1 MNKTNNTGYPSVDL
15 PQSNNAKY
23 FEKNPI
29 IPSVD
34 TITILKLL
42 SKRIRNLN
50 AIDCNELH
58 ATYQQLIDDAHTLCL
73 AFKELGVK
81 KGQIVTLPLPSNY
94 QAIISFLAL
103 NELGAITT
111 FVDTYSNESDI
122 ISYLNNYESPLL
134 INYNK
139 TREENKKIIDK
150 THVKNIVTLDKN
162 LTNSRDFST
171 DYKKNE
177 SDEFIDFHT
186 LGSISKYQ
194 KNGIHL
200 PNRGSDDSLILYT
213 SGSTGQPKAVVLTN
227 KNVLAA
233 QMYAGNTSHTENITG
248 TKTMTCVPLR
258 YPYGMVTSLLTS
270 LLWGKE
276 AIMTPDW
283 NNKTV
288 QYYFNKKP
296 NIVFGSPAVLDL
308 TMKFLAEN
316 TDLSQVSHFI
326 SGGDFLTV
334 EHANMGYNFFK
345 QHNNTNVEI
354 GNGCGNA
361 ETVSIGS
368 TPVGVP
374 LKQKT
379 AGKIL
384 VGSTPMIIDKDIPDN
399 KPIENPEELEE
410 KKYNEIGELCIAGA
424 HVFKEY
430 FGDPEKTNCA
440 KFVKNGKT
448 YFRTGTLGYIDEEG
462 YFTPTDRKSRFYIRS
477 TGHKVYLDNV
487 QRIVAAADNR
497 IQDCAAIKVPD
508 ENELYINKAYVVLAP
523 NIEPSDEL
531 KDEIMQKL
539 YLPINCSGK
548 MEQLKEYEI
557 PKEIKFIDEL
567 PRTIGTEKIN
577 YAILENQELEL
588 ISESRELVKNKKL

>member
-1 MNKTNNTGYPSVDL
+1 MREKNMSGYPSIDL
-15 PQSNNAKY
+15 PQSKDAKF

-42 SKRIRNLN
+42 SKKNRNAN

-58 ATYQQLIDDAHTLCL
+58 ATYQQLIDDSHKLCL
-73 AFKELGVK
+73 AFRELGVK
-81 KGQIVTLPLPSNY
+81 KGEIVTLPLPSNY

-134 INYNK
+134 INFDK
-139 TREENKKIIDK
+139 SQEENEEIIKK
-150 THVKNIVTLDKN
+150 THVKNIVTLNKN
-162 LTNSRDFST
+162 LTNSRDFDN
-171 DYKKNE
+171 DYHTNNNDK
-177 SDEFIDFHT
+177 FIDFHT

-200 PNRGSDDSLILYT
+200 PNKGSDDSLILYT

-283 NNKTV
+283 DNRTV
-288 QYYFNKKP
+288 QYYFDKKP

-308 TMKFLAEN
+308 TMKFLSKE
-316 TDLSQVSHFI
+316 TDLSQISHFI

-334 EHANMGYNFFK
+334 EHANLGYEFFK
-345 QHNNTNVEI
+345 DHNNISVEI

-374 LKQKT
+374 LKQTT

-384 VGSTPMIIDKDIPDN
+384 VGSTPLIIDKNIPDN
-399 KPIENPEELEE
+399 IPIENPADLEE
-410 KKYNEIGELCIAGA
+410 KKYNEVGELCIAGA

-430 FGDPEKTNCA
+430 FGEPEKTNCS
-440 KFVKNGKT
+440 KFIKNGKVF
-448 YFRTGTLGYIDEEG
+448 FRTGTLGFIDEDG

-487 QRIVAAADNR
+487 QRIVAASDSR
-497 IQDCAAIKVPD
+497 IKDCAAIKVPD
-508 ENELYINKAYVVLAP
+508 ANELFINKAYISLLPGVMP
-523 NIEPSDEL
+523 TEEL
-531 KDEIMQKL
+531 KREIMDKL
-539 YLPINCSGK
+539 CVPINTSGK
-548 MEQLKEYEI
+548 LEQLKEYEI
-557 PKEIKFIDEL
+557 PRDIEFIDEL
-567 PRTIGTEKIN
+567 PRTVGTEKID
-577 YAILENQELEL
+577 YKTLEDKELEL
-588 ISESRELVKNKKL
+588 ISEQKKLIKK

>member
-1 MNKTNNTGYPSVDL
+1 MEKERTGYPSIDL
-15 PQSNNAKY
+15 PQSKDAKY

-29 IPSVD
+29 IPSMD

-42 SKRIRNLN
+42 SRKIRNLN

-58 ATYQQLIDDAHTLCL
+58 ATYQQLIDDSHTLAL
-73 AFKELGVK
+73 AFRELGVK
-81 KGQIVTLPLPSNY
+81 KGNIVTMPLPSNY
-94 QAIISFLAL
+94 QAITSFLGL
-103 NELGAITT
+103 NEIGAVTT
-111 FVDTYSNESDI
+111 FIDTYSSKDDI

-139 TREENKKIIDK
+139 TKEENEEIMKK
-150 THVKNIVTLDKN
+150 THVKNIITLNSN
-162 LTNSRDFST
+162 LTNSRDIFN
-171 DYKKNE
+171 DYHKNN
-177 SDEFIDFHT
+177 SDDFIDFHT

-194 KNGIHL
+194 KNQIHL
-200 PNRGSDDSLILYT
+200 PNKGSDDSLILYT

-227 KNVLAA
+227 KNVLSA

-248 TKTMTCVPLR
+248 MKTMTCVPLR

-283 NNKTV
+283 DSKTV
-288 QYYFNKKP
+288 QYYFDKKP

-308 TMKFLAEN
+308 TMKFLSKE

-334 EHANMGYNFFK
+334 EHADRGYNFFK
-345 QHNNTNVEI
+345 EHNNNNIEI

-374 LKQKT
+374 LKQST

-384 VGSTPMIIDKDIPDN
+384 VGSTPMIIDKNIPDD
-399 KPIENPEELEE
+399 KPIENPDLLEE
-410 KKYNEIGELCIAGA
+410 KKYNEIGELCIAGD

-430 FGDPEKTNCA
+430 FGEPEKTKCA

-448 YFRTGTLGYIDEEG
+448 FFRTGTLGFIDEDG

-487 QRIVAAADNR
+487 QRIIGASDSR
-497 IQDCAAIKVPD
+497 IIDCAAVKVPD
-508 ENELYINKAYVVLAP
+508 ENELFINKAYVVLADGIVP
-523 NIEPSDEL
+523 NEQLKEELLNKLFGPIKTSD
-531 KDEIMQKL
+531 KV
-539 YLPINCSGK
+539 
-548 MEQLKEYEI
+548 EQLKEYEI
-557 PKEIKFIDEL
+557 PKDIIFIDSL
-567 PRTIGTEKIN
+567 PRNNGSEKIN
-577 YAILENQELEL
+577 YTALEKKALESIEKPKTL
-588 ISESRELVKNKKL
+588 IKK